1 MSEKTQRRKVIAIDG
16 PAGAGKSTTARLV
29 AARLGYVYL
38 DSGAIYRAITL
49 AALENKVALEDER
62 AVVELA
68 GKLDVKFQTE
78 QDKNRVFLNI
88 REVTEAIRSAEV
100 DKAVTPVAGISEV
113 RKIVVERVRELAK
126 GKNVVAEGRDV
137 ATVIF
142 PDADL
147 KIYVD
152 ASVEERAQRRM
163 LEYRVKG
170 KIVEFEEVFEEIKRR
185 DEADKSRE
193 EGALKIAPGAVRID
207 TTGLSIEEQIE
218 RILELV
224 GGRIGGE
231 QKVRPYK
238 SKMKWFYFLIW
249 SLVRNLGRVLWRLT
263 WEGIE
268 NIPSQGSVIIASNH
282 ISYYDP
288 PLVSVSCPRE
298 VHFMAKKELFS
309 IPVLGFL
316 IRRLNAFPIQRQ
328 GVDRQALEKGIE
340 VLKSGRALLV
350 FPEGTRNRKKGE
362 FLPPK
367 PGVGVLAKEA
377 GAPIVPA
384 YISRSDELAKVFF
397 SFGRVR
403 VKFGLPIAAE
413 WVASVPEGK
422 EGYRQIAEEVM
433 RRIGE
438 IKSSCKTQK
447 GV

>member
-1 MSEKTQRRKVIAIDG
+1 MCKIIAIDG

-29 AARLGYVYL
+29 ASRLGYTYL

-49 AALENKVALEDER
+49 AALENEVALEDER

-68 GKLDVKFQTE
+68 RKLDVKFQTE

-147 KIYVD
+147 KIYLD
-152 ASVEERAQRRM
+152 ASVEKRAQRRK
-163 LEYRVKG
+163 LEYQTRGETVHL
-170 KIVEFEEVFEEIKRR
+170 EELAGEMRRR

-193 EGALKIAPGAVRID
+193 EGALKIAPGSVCID
-207 TTGLSIEEQIE
+207 TTGLSIEQQVEKILKLAGE
-218 RILELV
+218 RFDV
-224 GGRIGGE
+224 FKTGE
-231 QKVRPYK
+231 HKVHPYGK
-238 SKMKWFYFLIW
+238 RMKWFYFLAW
-249 SLVRNLGRVLWRLT
+249 SFVRNLGRILWRLS
-263 WEGIE
+263 WDGVE
-268 NIPSQGSVIIASNH
+268 NIPKEGAVIIASNH
-282 ISYYDP
+282 ISYCDP
-288 PLVSVSCPRE
+288 PLVAVSCPRE

-316 IRRLNAFPIQRQ
+316 IWRLNAFPIHRQ

-350 FPEGTRNRKKGE
+350 FPEGTRSRKKGE

-397 SFGRVR
+397 TLAR
-403 VKFGLPIAAE
+403 VKVRFGVPISAE
-413 WVASVPEGK
+413 WIASTDDGK

-438 IKSSCKTQK
+438 IKSSCKTEK